1 MLVRLPILLSLVLLI
16 VSLAIAQEKNK
27 NNQNQNADKKKI
39 SLPSDILQARTV
51 LVLVDPDAGISMTD
65 PRANRTAQEDVEKAL
80 LHWGRFTPVM
90 EAQTADLVITVR
102 KSNGKTVNPTVGGI
116 PPNDRPVIL
125 EGDNSVIRIGGQKG
139 HPADTT
145 EEPRVG
151 ENTGPAPRTEVGQVE
166 DVFEVYRG
174 GVGSSLDSAP
184 LWRYMAKGA
193 LRSPNVPAVEA
204 FRKAVE
210 EAEKQQKAK
219 P

>member
-1 MLVRLPILLSLVLLI
+1 MLVRLPILLSFVLLI
-16 VSLAIAQEKNK
+16 VSLAVAQEKSK

-39 SLPSDILQARTV
+39 LLPSDILQARTV
-51 LVLVDPDAGISMTD
+51 LVLVDPDAGTSMTD

-102 KSNGKTVNPTVGGI
+102 KGNGKMVNPTVGGI

-145 EEPRVG
+145 EPRVG
-151 ENTGPAPRTEVGQVE
+151 ESTGPTPRTEVGQVE

-184 LWRYMAKGA
+184 LWRYIAKGA
-193 LRSPNVPAVEA
+193 LRPPSVPAVEA

-210 EAEKQQKAK
+210 EAEQQQKAK

>member
-1 MLVRLPILLSLVLLI
+1 MLVRLPVLLSLVLLI
-16 VSLAIAQEKNK
+16 VSLAIAQEKKK
-27 NNQNQNADKKKI
+27 NNQNQDADKKKVL
-39 SLPSDILQARTV
+39 LPSDILQARTV
-51 LVLVDPDAGISMTD
+51 LVLVDPDAGTSMTD

-80 LHWGRFTPVM
+80 LQWGRLTPVM

-102 KSNGKTVNPTVGGI
+102 KGNGKTVNPTVGGI

-145 EEPRVG
+145 EPRVG
-151 ENTGPAPRTEVGQVE
+151 DNTGPTPRTEAGPVE

-174 GVGSSLDSAP
+174 GVGSSLDNAP
-184 LWRYMAKGA
+184 VWRYMAKGA
-193 LRSPNVPAVEA
+193 LRSPSVPAVEA